1 MALPRSPSRNLARIA
16 KAANPVKILT
26 AHVVKRAVF
35 RAINRRGASLKAAAK
50 AAVKAKKGKGK
61 GKSTSSGSGPR
72 TRTVK
77 VGTKAPPSPGGPV
90 KTRTATVSVVKS
102 KNRGSSGKVWN
113 PARHAAKLITT
124 KQKPGPRIIVP

>member
-26 AHVVKRAVF
+26 VHDVKRAVF
-35 RAINRRGASLKAAAK
+35 KAANRRGASLKAAAK
-50 AAVKAKKGKGK
+50 AAVKAKKGK

-77 VGTKAPPSPGGPV
+77 VGTKAPPSPARPV
-90 KTRTATVSVVKS
+90 KTRTATVSAVKS
-102 KNRGSSGKVWN
+102 QNRGSSGKTSTY
-113 PARHAAKLITT
+113 K
-124 KQKPGPRIIVP
+124 GG